1 MSAPL
6 YGAIEAGGTKFI
18 CEAGYDPSRPL
29 QRVTVPTTTPERT
42 LAAVTAFFAEVRARH
57 GPIAGAGI
65 ASFGPIELDRRA
77 AGWGRILATPKAGW
91 SGADLAGTAAAATG
105 AAVEVDTD
113 VNAAALAEALAE
125 PGAEL
130 RTLAYVT
137 VGTGIGGGAVV
148 HGRTLS
154 GLLHPEMG
162 HLRVRRADGD
172 RDFPGVCPFHGDCL
186 EGLASGPAITARWG
200 RRFDELPDDH
210 PALPVLGDYL
220 GQLAASITLVLA
232 AERIA
237 FGGGVMADGRLLPYV
252 RAAAQ
257 RQLAGYLRPDT
268 LGDFSALVTAP
279 RLGDRAGISGA
290 WELARRAAA

>member
-1 MSAPL
+1 M

-18 CEAGYDPSRPL
+18 CEAGHDSARPL
-29 QRVTVPTTTPERT
+29 LRAVIPTTTPAQT
-42 LAAVTAFFAEVRARH
+42 LAAVTAFLADAKRRH
-57 GPIAGAGI
+57 GPLAGAGI

-77 AGWGRILATPKAGW
+77 PGWGRLLATPKAGW
-91 SGADLAGTAAAATG
+91 AGADLAGAVAAATG
-105 AAVEVDTD
+105 APVDLDTD

-125 PGAEL
+125 PGAER

-162 HLRVRRADGD
+162 HLRVRRAEGD

-186 EGLASGPAITARWG
+186 EGLASGPAITARWD

-210 PALPVLGDYL
+210 PALAILADYL

-237 FGGGVMADGRLLPYV
+237 FGGGVMLDGRLLPRV
-252 RAAAQ
+252 RAAA
-257 RQLAGYLRPDT
+257 RAQLAGYLRPDT
-268 LGDFSALVTAP
+268 LGDLSALVTAP
-279 RLGDRAGISGA
+279 RLGERAGITGA
-290 WELARRAAA
+290 WELARRAAG

>member
-1 MSAPL
+1 M

-18 CEAGYDPSRPL
+18 CEAGLDPARPL
-29 QRVTVPTTTPERT
+29 MRAVVPTTTPAQT
-42 LAAVTAFFAEVRARH
+42 LAAVTAFFADARRRH
-57 GPIAGAGI
+57 GPLAGVGI

-77 AGWGRILATPKAGW
+77 PGWGRILATPKAGW
-91 SGADLAGTAAAATG
+91 TGADLAGAVAAATG
-105 AAVEVDTD
+105 APVDVDTD

-162 HLRVRRADGD
+162 HLRVRRAEGD

-210 PALPVLGDYL
+210 PALDILADYL
-220 GQLAASITLVLA
+220 GQLATSITLVLA

-237 FGGGVMADGRLLPYV
+237 FGGGVMLDGRLLPRV
-252 RAAAQ
+252 RTAT
-257 RQLAGYLRPDT
+257 RTQLAGYLRPDT
-268 LGDFSALVTAP
+268 LGDLSALVTAP
-279 RLGDRAGISGA
+279 RLGDRAGITGA
-290 WELARRAAA
+290 WELARRAAG